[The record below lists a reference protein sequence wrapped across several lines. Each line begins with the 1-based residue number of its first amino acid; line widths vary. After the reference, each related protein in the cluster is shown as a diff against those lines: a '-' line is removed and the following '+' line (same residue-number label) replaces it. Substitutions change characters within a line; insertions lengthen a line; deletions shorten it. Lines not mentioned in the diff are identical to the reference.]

1 MIRFFIA
8 VRGHRLFQA
17 AVITVI
23 VISAIAAGS
32 RTYSLPNS
40 TVIILDVLDYS
51 ITIFFVIELLIRFGG
66 EGRKL
71 DFLKDGWNIFDTVIV
86 VISLVPVGPGET
98 IFLMRLVRIFRVLRL
113 ISAVPELRVI
123 IDTMVLALPK
133 LFYVCLLLFIIIYV
147 YATFGSMVFADV
159 DPERW
164 SDVGTAMQTLVQI
177 VTLSGWETVWLPIQ
191 LVFPL
196 AWIYFFTFVFIAGVA
211 VLNVIVAVLVD
222 VMAGSQKKD
231 GS

>member
-71 DFLKDGWNIFDTVIV
+71 DFLNCPTSPHFTVLHKSYMKDC
-86 VISLVPVGPGET
+86 T
-98 IFLMRLVRIFRVLRL
+98 I
-113 ISAVPELRVI
+113 
-123 IDTMVLALPK
+123 
-133 LFYVCLLLFIIIYV
+133 CH
-147 YATFGSMVFADV
+147 
-159 DPERW
+159 
-164 SDVGTAMQTLVQI
+164 
-177 VTLSGWETVWLPIQ
+177 
-191 LVFPL
+191 
-196 AWIYFFTFVFIAGVA
+196 
-211 VLNVIVAVLVD
+211 
-222 VMAGSQKKD
+222 
-231 GS
+231 